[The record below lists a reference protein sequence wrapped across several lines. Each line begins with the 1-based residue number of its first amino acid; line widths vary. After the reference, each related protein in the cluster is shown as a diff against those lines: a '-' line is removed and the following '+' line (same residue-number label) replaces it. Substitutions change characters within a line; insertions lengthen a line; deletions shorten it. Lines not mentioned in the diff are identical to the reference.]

1 MAKLTKTETAKRIG
15 VSRATLYSYIRKGRI
30 SVDPEG
36 TIDTAEILRAGF
48 TLNDLNSSSD
58 RLTKRDYTPPP
69 ELLETIHILQS
80 EVSALRKDLDS
91 ERGEKSRL
99 FNLLEESQ
107 RHHQRLLEAGE
118 RKGFLFRLKSWRRE
132 K

>member
-1 MAKLTKTETAKRIG
+1 MAKLTKTESAKRIG
-15 VSRATLYSYIRKGRI
+15 VSRATLYSYIKKGRI

-48 TLNDLNSSSD
+48 TLNDLDSSSD
-58 RLTKRDYTPPP
+58 RLTKRDHTPSP

-107 RHHQRLLEAGE
+107 KHHQRLLEVGE
-118 RKGFLFRLKSWRRE
+118 RKGFLSRLKTWGRR
-132 K
+132 